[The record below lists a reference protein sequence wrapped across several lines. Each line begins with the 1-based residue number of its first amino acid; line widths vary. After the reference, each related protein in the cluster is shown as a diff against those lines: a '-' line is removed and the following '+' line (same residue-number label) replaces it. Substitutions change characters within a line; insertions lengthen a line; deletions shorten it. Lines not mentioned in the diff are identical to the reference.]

1 MYIMQERRE
10 TSGTFETDRTL
21 WANAVSMLGQ
31 RWRLCTN
38 IETALGECP
47 VFAGKSFYWTLG
59 TRYSQ
64 EEGDDGWGKDNS
76 WADFA
81 DGSNSV
87 LMSKTNHNIKTIY
100 IDPMFVYC
108 WASVIDIGPTLNQPC
123 VNPVNVSPISN
134 MDKFPNQIW
143 PTKMIFARAL
153 RAVNRVSETILQ
165 LDNIP
170 ANTRLTQMSINC
182 CFTMFTSSILVIWNI
197 YGNPAPNTQRT
208 QTDKYDITI
217 PVKTHPD
224 LGVGCFM
231 LKHLSPAGTRLLLLL
246 LFYCIFNAP

>member
-87 LMSKTNHNIKTIY
+87 LMSKTTHNIKTIY

-108 WASVIDIGPTLNQPC
+108 WASVRDIGPTLNQPC
-123 VNPVNVSPISN
+123 VNPSC
-134 MDKFPNQIW
+134 W
-143 PTKMIFARAL
+143 L
-153 RAVNRVSETILQ
+153 RASTGKILIWSILQ
-165 LDNIP
+165 QL
-170 ANTRLTQMSINC
+170 ACFKLAMS
-182 CFTMFTSSILVIWNI
+182 CFSFNLF
-197 YGNPAPNTQRT
+197 
-208 QTDKYDITI
+208 KYNNHDWL
-217 PVKTHPD
+217 
-224 LGVGCFM
+224 LGG
-231 LKHLSPAGTRLLLLL
+231 
-246 LFYCIFNAP
+246 